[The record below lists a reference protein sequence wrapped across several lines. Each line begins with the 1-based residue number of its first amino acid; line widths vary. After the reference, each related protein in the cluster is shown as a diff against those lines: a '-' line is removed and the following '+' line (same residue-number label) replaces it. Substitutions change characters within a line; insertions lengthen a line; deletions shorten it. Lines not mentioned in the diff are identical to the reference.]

1 MWCQKVHCYEVI
13 RFVSMKSVG
22 SIAAPDCRTS
32 QSKGRYC
39 ARTCTASF
47 PVVVEFVTTCFKL
60 WTIRNS
66 FFFAPMTDYPEKWIW
81 HCRIKK
87 IRFTDAS
94 GPGHLLKMIC
104 QNRSTVT
111 SDLRVRRQFF
121 TLWSMIFEVFLAELV
136 IRQHDFAFT
145 L

>member
-1 MWCQKVHCYEVI
+1 MWNLLQKE
-13 RFVSMKSVG
+13 
-22 SIAAPDCRTS
+22 
-32 QSKGRYC
+32 
-39 ARTCTASF
+39 
-47 PVVVEFVTTCFKL
+47 
-60 WTIRNS
+60 
-66 FFFAPMTDYPEKWIW
+66 
-81 HCRIKK
+81 

-136 IRQHDFAFT
+136 ILQHDFCFHLIDKVVDT
-145 L
+145 PTYLFNLYVLQFS